1 MILVSKEKGIKK
13 VKQNIIA
20 GIVIILLVA
29 GFAIFNIVTQKE
41 PVEYFNVV
49 GIKSYENTIIDEYR
63 ILKNLVKNSE
73 LKENMSSSTTYE
85 KHNILEYFNEE
96 YFQNKKVAVLVL
108 YEDNSKEYIY
118 GINDVI
124 YNEARTEVT
133 IDYHYKI
140 GTFADTFANTWHNY
154 MFVELE
160 PTVENVNFVLNN
172 SVLDKE

>member
-1 MILVSKEKGIKK
+1 MILVSKEKGDKK

-29 GFAIFNIVTQKE
+29 GFAIFNILSQKE
-41 PVEYFNVV
+41 PVEYFKVI
-49 GIKSYENTIIDEYR
+49 GIKGYENTIIEEYR
-63 ILKNLVKNSE
+63 EFKNLVKSSG
-73 LKENMSSSTTYE
+73 LKENMSSSITYE
-85 KHNILEYFNEE
+85 KHNVLEYFNEE
-96 YFQNKKVAVLVL
+96 YFQNNKVAVLVL

-124 YNEARTEVT
+124 YNDTKTEAT
-133 IDYHYKI
+133 IEYHYKT

-172 SVLDKE
+172 AVLED

>member
-1 MILVSKEKGIKK
+1 M
-13 VKQNIIA
+13 KQNIIA
-20 GIVIILLVA
+20 GVVIILLVA
-29 GFAIFNIVTQKE
+29 SFAIFNIVTQKE

-49 GIKSYENTIIDEYR
+49 GRKSYENSIIDEYR
-63 ILKNLVKNSE
+63 VLKNLVKNCE
-73 LKENMSSSTTYE
+73 LKDEMSSSITYE

-108 YEDNSKEYIY
+108 YEDNSKDYIY

-124 YNEARTEVT
+124 YNDEKTEVT

-140 GTFADTFANTWHNY
+140 GTFADTFASTWNNY

-160 PTVENVNFVLNN
+160 STVENVNFVLNN
-172 SVLDKE
+172 DVLEEK